1 MATKSMLKPTCIVYE
16 VGKDIDRER
25 YNELIMKVGDWF
37 SEIRNTKEPVK
48 LAKQLI
54 DACLKGVK
62 PSDPTQSW
70 DSAATSPLATRI
82 RMACRFDMET
92 MQPLRSANEVTT
104 RKKALAKDRELK
116 KRKEAE
122 KDGNYPKEFSNSVA
136 MDATYGDDPA
146 VFFTT
151 KEITIREARHEAMLE
166 QFPQLNN
173 VAAESKLAM
182 LLDLQLLSDRL
193 RFRNA
198 AAGVSK
204 KEIKA
209 TEKEM
214 QDLTA
219 QIVALERAMGIDPV
233 SVSKMQK
240 EKEGG
245 TIGDAVKRFDTE
257 EYRELRE
264 QLFAEELIMLY
275 QMYHQT
281 SPRTDMDGYQLDDVG
296 LFALTRTRVVT
307 CPKCGTKNFA
317 GFEIDEIERYLISK
331 GLLREV
337 PEIEEVAEAVP
348 GTALTV
354 VTDA

>member
-1 MATKSMLKPTCIVYE
+1 MASKSVLKPTPVVYE
-16 VGKDIDRER
+16 VGKDIETER

-62 PSDPTQSW
+62 PSDPTQNW
-70 DSAATSPLATRI
+70 DSAATSPLATRV

-92 MQPLRSANEVTT
+92 MTPLRSANEVTK
-104 RKKALAKDRELK
+104 RKKDLAKDREVK
-116 KRKEAE
+116 KKKELE
-122 KDGNYPKEFSNSVA
+122 KDGNYPKEFSNQTA

-146 VFFTT
+146 IFFTT
-151 KEITIREARHEAMLE
+151 KELEVRANRLQAMLE

-173 VAAESKLAM
+173 IAAEAKLAM

-198 AAGVSK
+198 AAGVNK
-204 KEIKA
+204 REIKA

-214 QDLTA
+214 QDMTA
-219 QIVALERAMGIDPV
+219 QIVALERAMGIDPI

-257 EYRELRE
+257 EYREIRE
-264 QLFAEELIMLY
+264 RLFAEELILVY
-275 QMYHQT
+275 SMYHQV
-281 SPRTDMDGYQLDDVG
+281 SPRTDMDGFQIDDVG

-317 GFEIDEIERYLISK
+317 GFEIKEIEEYLISK
-331 GLLREV
+331 GYLV
-337 PEIEEVAEAVP
+337 PVVDEES
-348 GTALTV
+348 
-354 VTDA
+354 DA